1 MLSLTIP
8 ARELYDE
15 RTNTFIYEE
24 EQTLELEHSLL
35 SLSKWESKWCKPFL
49 GKDKL
54 TYEQTIDYV
63 RCMTL
68 NEVTDPRIYDRL
80 TNGNIKS
87 IEEYIEAPMTATWF
101 SDEKKGKNSNQQI
114 TNELI
119 YYWMVALQIPFECEK
134 WHLNRLFT
142 LIKVCNAEN
151 KPKKKMSQKE
161 LLSRNAALNAAR
173 RKQLNSKG

>member
-101 SDEKKGKNSNQQI
+101 SDEKKGKNSSQQI

>member
-1 MLSLTIP
+1 MLTITIP

-15 RTNTFIYEE
+15 RNNMFIYEE
-24 EQTLELEHSLL
+24 EQTLRLEHSLL
-35 SLSKWESKWCKPFL
+35 SISKWESKWNKPFL
-49 GKDKL
+49 GKEKL
-54 TYEQTIDYV
+54 TPEQTIDYI

-68 NEVTDPRIYDRL
+68 DDDVDPVIYNRL
-80 TNGNIKS
+80 TNGNIKD

-101 SDEKKGKNSNQQI
+101 SEEKKGKHNSQQI

-119 YYWMVALQIPFECEK
+119 YYWMVSLQIPFECEN

-151 KPKKKMSQKE
+151 KPKKKMSQKDI
-161 LLSRNAALNAAR
+161 LARNAALNAAR

>member
-1 MLSLTIP
+1 MLSITIP

-15 RTNTFIYEE
+15 QTNEFIYEK

-35 SLSKWESKWCKPFL
+35 SLSKWESKWHKPFL
-49 GKDKL
+49 GKEPL
-54 TYEQTIDYV
+54 TLEQTIDYV

-68 NEVTDPRIYDRL
+68 TRNVDPKVYDRL
-80 TNGNIKS
+80 TNGNIKAV
-87 IEEYIEAPMTATWF
+87 EEYIEAPMTATWF
-101 SDEKKGKNSNQQI
+101 PKESKGKNTGKQI

-151 KPKKKMSQKE
+151 KPKKKMSRQE
-161 LLSRNAALNAAR
+161 VLSQNAALNAAR
-173 RKQLNSKG
+173 RKKLNSKG